1 MGKKLVWRWGSK
13 GIFTLTKRLVVF
25 LRGPFRNLSCLIS
38 ISMTQ
43 TSWQSEFSANLQIT
57 MLLSKR
63 TYTGLQEPYKINQEQ
78 IGDLAPGKDIP
89 LDAIQAG
96 DWLQGGKIC
105 WKVSGSHSRQQA
117 DQKLSVCPASRGP
130 KASWAGL
137 IGIQPVDWG
146 TLLLL
151 KTC

>member
-1 MGKKLVWRWGSK
+1 MRIKGYFYPNQEAGGVLQGPLQESVLFNIHIDDPDELTEWILSK
-13 GIFTLTKRLVVF
+13 F
-25 LRGPFRNLSCLIS
+25 
-38 ISMTQ
+38 
-43 TSWQSEFSANLQIT
+43 QIT

-63 TYTGLQEPYKINQEQ
+63 TYTGLQEPYEINQEQ

-89 LDAIQAG
+89 LVAIQAG

-117 DQKLSVCPASRGP
+117 DQKPSVCPASRGP

-137 IGIQPVDWG
+137 IGIQPVDRG
-146 TLLLL
+146 TPLLL
-151 KTC
+151 KAC